1 MSLWTTS
8 TSSSCNPF
16 YYMYYLLIFCSTST
30 SSIQC
35 VHNCIGGILKWGVS
49 FLLCK
54 SGCKHSSF
62 ISELIPWFKLFLWR
76 HISNA
81 RVYSLFSTFF
91 FYFRVCI
98 AKRIFFKGHACGSNG
113 WNDLCLRHARSLIK
127 LSSQT
132 VRYMLPVNLAQCAL
146 VPFIFQESRS
156 VI

>member
-16 YYMYYLLIFCSTST
+16 YYMYCLLIFCSTST
-30 SSIQC
+30 SSIYSVSIIALVEFSNEVWVFYC
-35 VHNCIGGILKWGVS
+35 VNLVVS
-49 FLLCK
+49 TVP
-54 SGCKHSSF
+54 SSLNW
-62 ISELIPWFKLFLWR
+62 SRDSSCSCEDT
-76 HISNA
+76 
-81 RVYSLFSTFF
+81 SLMLEYTACFF
-91 FYFRVCI
+91 FNFRVSI